1 MAKAAQETNG
11 SMWQRCPTCKQ
22 DWTGQMALGLARA
35 HVASLASL
43 PEARDWE
50 RLNASN
56 GLTQEL
62 WQMGEYAEALSLGT
76 ARGALGDENTVTLPW
91 ES

>member
-1 MAKAAQETNG
+1 
-11 SMWQRCPTCKQ
+11 MWQHCPTCKQ
-22 DWTGQMALGLARA
+22 EWTGQMALGLARA
-35 HVASLASL
+35 EVASLASR
-43 PEARDWE
+43 PEGDRE